1 MSYVTHFA
9 DKFDD
14 FADIS
19 SIIPDK
25 QNYFLTIWLN
35 NGLAVWCKAAS

>member
-1 MSYVTHFA
+1 MSDSCKSYEIPWVALHILRTG
-9 DKFDD
+9 DD

-25 QNYFLTIWLN
+25 QNYFLTIL
-35 NGLAVWCKAAS
+35 VE